1 MGQQRRAGRGQVP
14 VIVSHEH
21 RFIFLK
27 TRKTAGTS
35 VEISLSRICGPEDII
50 TPITEAD
57 ELLRTTSG
65 GRPPQHYTAPP
76 LEIEGRAHLPARAV
90 RRIVG
95 TEVWESYFKFAIE
108 RNPWDAVVSL
118 YFWRYRDDP
127 APAPFEDFVK
137 SDEVTRWADKNARIY
152 RLQGKVA
159 VDRLCRFESLGT
171 DLEGIWSTLGL
182 PGAPELPRAKG
193 AYRPREA
200 RYPTMY
206 TPETAERVADIF
218 AAMTAEFG
226 YEFDPP
232 AA

>member
-1 MGQQRRAGRGQVP
+1 M
-14 VIVSHEH
+14 IVSHEH

-35 VEISLSRICGPEDII
+35 VEIALSRICGPEDII
-50 TPITEAD
+50 TPITETD
-57 ELLRTTSG
+57 EQLRKVHG

-76 LEIEGRAHLPARAV
+76 LEIEGRAHMPARAV

-95 TEVWESYFKFAIE
+95 SDVWGGYFKFAVE

-118 YFWRYRDDP
+118 YYWRIRDDSTP
-127 APAPFEDFVK
+127 VSFEDFVN
-137 SDEVTRWADKNARIY
+137 SDEVPRWAQKNARIY

-159 VDRLCRFESLGT
+159 VDELCRFESLGR
-171 DLEGIWSTLGL
+171 DLDGIWSALSL

-193 AYRPREA
+193 GFRPGEA

-206 TPETAERVADIF
+206 TPATAERVGDIF

-226 YEFDPP
+226 YGFEPP
-232 AA
+232 SA

>member
-1 MGQQRRAGRGQVP
+1 M
-14 VIVSHEH
+14 IVSHEH

-35 VEISLSRICGPEDII
+35 VEIALSRICGPEDII
-50 TPITEAD
+50 TPITETD
-57 ELLRTTSG
+57 EQLRKALG
-65 GRPPQHYTAPP
+65 GRPPQHHTAPP
-76 LEIEGRAHLPARAV
+76 LEMEGRAHLPASAV

-95 TEVWESYFKFAIE
+95 TDVWESYFKFAIE

-118 YFWRYRDDP
+118 YYWRIRDNP
-127 APAPFEDFVK
+127 TPVPFEDFVV
-137 SDEVTRWADKNARIY
+137 SDEVPRWADKNARIY

-159 VDRLCRFESLGT
+159 VDKMCRFESLGS
-171 DLEGIWSTLGL
+171 DMDEIWSALGL

-193 AYRPREA
+193 DYRPREA

-206 TPETAERVADIF
+206 TPATAERVGDIF

-226 YEFDPP
+226 YGFEPP
-232 AA
+232 SA

>member
-1 MGQQRRAGRGQVP
+1 

-35 VEISLSRICGPEDII
+35 VEIALSRICGSEDII
-50 TPITEAD
+50 TPITETD
-57 ELLRTTSG
+57 EQLRKVLG

-76 LEIEGRAHLPARAV
+76 LEREGRAHLPASAV

-95 TEVWESYFKFAIE
+95 SDVWGSYFKFAIE

-118 YFWRYRDDP
+118 YYWRIRDNP
-127 APAPFEDFVK
+127 TPVSFEDFVN
-137 SDEVTRWADKNARIY
+137 SDEVPRWAHKNARIY

-159 VDRLCRFESLGT
+159 VDELCRFESLGS
-171 DLEGIWSTLGL
+171 DLDGIWSTLGL

-193 AYRPREA
+193 GFRPGEA
-200 RYPTMY
+200 RYPSMY
-206 TPETAERVADIF
+206 TPATAERVGDIF

-226 YEFDPP
+226 YGFEPP
-232 AA
+232 SA

>member
-1 MGQQRRAGRGQVP
+1 

-35 VEISLSRICGPEDII
+35 VEIALSRICGPKDII
-50 TPITEAD
+50 TPIAD
-57 ELLRTTSG
+57 TDEQLRNAVG

-76 LEIEGRAHLPARAV
+76 LEMEARAHLPANAV
-90 RRIVG
+90 RRLVG
-95 TEVWESYFKFAIE
+95 ADIWENYFKFAIE

-118 YFWRYRDDP
+118 YYWRIRDNAKP
-127 APAPFEDFVK
+127 TSFEDFVN
-137 SDEVTRWADKNARIY
+137 SDEVPRWANKNARIY
-152 RLQGKVA
+152 RLQDKVA
-159 VDRLCRFESLGT
+159 VDELIRFESLDT
-171 DLEGIWSTLGL
+171 DVDGLWSSLGL

-193 AYRPREA
+193 DFRPREA

-206 TPETAERVADIF
+206 TPATAARVGDIF

-226 YEFDPP
+226 YQFEPLS
-232 AA
+232 A